1 VKYGATAAMNKTL
14 EQIFEE
20 NNLIPKRDIISE
32 LMKMNELIKM
42 KAEMYAMYNGEQ
54 MDNSRY
60 FAFIEGARYALELLK
75 EQIEDEL

>member
-1 VKYGATAAMNKTL
+1 
-14 EQIFEE
+14 
-20 NNLIPKRDIISE
+20 
-32 LMKMNELIKM
+32 MKMNELIKR